1 MREKAARCARTCL
14 KPELGA
20 GFLAQSSTNFGQET
34 DMTGGLA
41 AIRGCAMVTIRRIAM
56 AAAAC
61 AVASLTAL
69 ADDQKPPQAQPV
81 YTPRLN
87 NIMILTQ
94 LGHFKLW
101 YAGAVQNWP
110 LANYELEQIRASI
123 SIAKTL
129 YPDSEKSNMDTMRP
143 AAEDLDKAINAKDAA
158 SFTRAYSKLTAACN
172 ACHEATGFGFI
183 KIRVPRLSP
192 IETSPF
198 SDESFNGK

>member
-1 MREKAARCARTCL
+1 
-14 KPELGA
+14 
-20 GFLAQSSTNFGQET
+20 
-34 DMTGGLA
+34 
-41 AIRGCAMVTIRRIAM
+41 MVTLRHFTII
-56 AAAAC
+56 AAAC

-69 ADDQKPPQAQPV
+69 ADEQKSAGQPA

-110 LANYELEQIRASI
+110 LANYELEQIRASMRL
-123 SIAKTL
+123 ARTL
-129 YPDSEKSNMDTMRP
+129 YPDRAESNMDSMKP
-143 AAEDLDKAINAKDAA
+143 AAEDLGNAIKAKDAA
-158 SFTRAYSKLTAACN
+158 SFMSAYTKLTAACN

-198 SDESFNGK
+198 SDEAFPPK

>member
-1 MREKAARCARTCL
+1 MVRLRHIAIVATCL
-14 KPELGA
+14 ATSLPV
-20 GFLAQSSTNFGQET
+20 LAE
-34 DMTGGLA
+34 
-41 AIRGCAMVTIRRIAM
+41 
-56 AAAAC
+56 
-61 AVASLTAL
+61 
-69 ADDQKPPQAQPV
+69 DQKPPPAQPV

-123 SIAKTL
+123 GLSKTL
-129 YPDSEKSNMDTMRP
+129 YPDSDKSNMDTMRP
-143 AAEDLDKAINAKDAA
+143 AADDLDKAIKAKDAA
-158 SFTRAYSKLTAACN
+158 GFTRAYSKLTAACN
-172 ACHEATGFGFI
+172 ACHEATSFGFI

-198 SDESFNGK
+198 SDESFIGK

>member
-1 MREKAARCARTCL
+1 MVQLRHI
-14 KPELGA
+14 
-20 GFLAQSSTNFGQET
+20 
-34 DMTGGLA
+34 
-41 AIRGCAMVTIRRIAM
+41 AI

-61 AVASLTAL
+61 AVASLPVL
-69 ADDQKPPQAQPV
+69 ADDQKPASAQQI

-123 SIAKTL
+123 GLAKTL
-129 YPDSEKSNMDTMRP
+129 YPDSDKSNMDTMVP
-143 AAEDLDKAINAKDAA
+143 AADDLDKAIKAKDAA
-158 SFTRAYSKLTAACN
+158 RFASAFGKLTAACDN
-172 ACHEATGFGFI
+172 CHEATGFGFI
-183 KIRVPRLSP
+183 KIREPRLSP

-198 SDESFNGK
+198 SDESFQGK

>member
-1 MREKAARCARTCL
+1 
-14 KPELGA
+14 
-20 GFLAQSSTNFGQET
+20 
-34 DMTGGLA
+34 
-41 AIRGCAMVTIRRIAM
+41 MVQLRRIAIV
-56 AAAAC
+56 ATCLA
-61 AVASLTAL
+61 ASLPVL
-69 ADDQKPPQAQPV
+69 ADDQKPPPAQPV

-123 SIAKTL
+123 SLSKTL
-129 YPDSEKSNMDTMRP
+129 YPDSDKSNMDKMMP
-143 AAEDLDKAINAKDAA
+143 VAEDLDKAIKAKDAA
-158 SFTRAYSKLTAACN
+158 GFTSAYGKLTAACN
-172 ACHEATGFGFI
+172 ACHQTTGFGFI

-198 SDESFNGK
+198 SDESFPAK

>member
-1 MREKAARCARTCL
+1 
-14 KPELGA
+14 
-20 GFLAQSSTNFGQET
+20 
-34 DMTGGLA
+34 
-41 AIRGCAMVTIRRIAM
+41 MVLLRRIAI

-61 AVASLTAL
+61 AAASLAAL
-69 ADDQKPPQAQPV
+69 ADDQKPAGQPA

-87 NIMILTQ
+87 DIMVVTQ

-123 SIAKTL
+123 RLAKTL
-129 YPDSEKSNMDTMRP
+129 FPNSDKSNMDTMKP
-143 AAEDLDKAINAKDAA
+143 AAEDLDKAIKAKDAA
-158 SFTRAYSKLTAACN
+158 GFTSAYSKLTAACN

-198 SDESFNGK
+198 SDELFNGK